1 MLFNVIIL
9 GIRLALGSEVP
20 DRWVS
25 DQQQTEKKYTN
36 VRDAPHHCSLLL
48 FAGKPNTQAT
58 FRTVLESSAFAAPG
72 GTINSCFGMRSGQY
86 WRDSEE

>member
-1 MLFNVIIL
+1 M
-9 GIRLALGSEVP
+9 RLALGSEVP

-48 FAGKPNTQAT
+48 FRRKAEYASYIPYGAGVK
-58 FRTVLESSAFAAPG
+58 R
-72 GTINSCFGMRSGQY
+72 ICRSGRYNKQLL
-86 WRDSEE
+86 WNAIRPVLARL